1 MNQIP
6 IVAFKLATGEVGIGR
21 LNEEK
26 KKIEKILFININ
38 MNEKFVPRPQVMFFP
53 PLAPL
58 SNEFP
63 SISLDHVLFYSKVTD
78 DKIRNLYMQATTGL
92 TIPESKNI
100 GKIIDINEFVK
111 KWICTY

>member
-21 LNEEK
+21 LNEKE
-26 KKIEKILFININ
+26 KKIEKVLFININ
-38 MNEKFVPRPQVMFFP
+38 MNEKFTPRPQVMFFP

-92 TIPESKNI
+92 AIPSEPNI
-100 GKIIDINEFVK
+100 GKIIDINKFVK
-111 KWICTY
+111 K